1 MIPDNDTE
9 WKPFAEPWQKTAV
22 RNGTIAAAIGLGVGL
37 FTRHLA
43 AGFLAAVMALWFTLG
58 GHVLEVLFRNRLQP
72 RIGGGAPVQALTRLV
87 YWFLGGSALYAGALA
102 TRAILTHREAVH
114 WPWWVGGLAFVGLE
128 LVVHLLLFARG
139 QPSFYNGR
147 G

>member
-1 MIPDNDTE
+1 MAIETD
-9 WKPFAEPWQKTAV
+9 WKPFAEPWHATAV
-22 RNGTIAAAIGLGVGL
+22 RNGTIAVAIGLGVGL
-37 FTRHLA
+37 YTRRFA
-43 AGFLAAVMALWFTLG
+43 AGFLASVLALWFTLG

-72 RIGGGAPVQALTRLV
+72 RIGAGAPVHAVTRLA
-87 YWFLGGSALYAGALA
+87 YWFGGGSVLYAGAIA
-102 TRAILTHREAVH
+102 TRAILTGRGAVR
-114 WPWWVGGLAFVGLE
+114 WPWWAGGVAFVGLE